1 MSQSHNTPFLQL
13 VAQDLYRRFG
23 GDLRQVTVV
32 FPGKRASVFMNQYLY
47 EEAGH
52 RALWAPRYTTISEL
66 FEELSPLS
74 INDPIDTICR
84 LYVHYRETTGDRDT
98 SLDRF
103 YGWGERLLADFDDI
117 DKNIASMAHV
127 RQLFCNI
134 ADIKNLESLDYL
146 SEDQRKVL
154 RDFFHDFSLADNSV
168 IRQRFITLW
177 EQMFSIY
184 ERLNAELREEG
195 LAYEGALFR
204 SVINEHLAE
213 RSEGVYVFVGHN
225 ALSMVEKEFLRQLQ
239 HEGRAQFYWDYDVYY
254 NNDVN
259 EAGHFL
265 RENLRE
271 FPNNLSEEH
280 FDNLRHIESI
290 EFASAPTENAQARS
304 VHSWLQTHR
313 SDDPTRTAVVLAS
326 ESLLLPVLHSL
337 PDSVTDINI
346 TKGFPLGHTQA
357 FAFVERYF
365 GTTQETDLRALL
377 TTLRTLVEQ
386 EARQA
391 AQTGAQD
398 HPDNPVS
405 PEQPEQQD
413 TPDLNTLMDT
423 EAWYYTYTV
432 IGRFLNL
439 VESERL
445 TDLTPTTLHK
455 LVRMNLR
462 QVSIPFEGEPA
473 IGLQIMGVL
482 ETRCLDFDN
491 VLILS
496 ANEKTL
502 PRVSSDNSFIPYNLR
517 RAFGLTIINNKTAV
531 YAYYFY
537 RLLQRARHVRCVYN
551 SSTEGTNTGEMSR
564 FMTQLMVESDLQ
576 IKHLTLSAAPNIS
589 SHVPSPKSKPE
600 GYGLSVSRLSPSAIN
615 KYITCPL
622 QFYYQY
628 IEELREPQNPSDVIA
643 ANTFG
648 TLFHKVAE
656 LVYRHLSRDLTFPI
670 TATAIEG
677 LLGEHERMWQF
688 VCQSFGEVSP
698 AVDFNGVVAEV
709 LLQYLQ
715 RLLRYDVGVA
725 QQGPIVIRGLE
736 DKHYTDIQV
745 PLPDGTVRTIST
757 GGYIDRL
764 DEVTLNGQRTLRV
777 VDYKTGGTEETLK
790 ETGDLNTL
798 FTPSKN
804 RPKYLL
810 QTFLYCTALGG
821 EHKEGEGRLP
831 VVPALYFVN
840 HPIEE
845 PIIKVAKQPMTDFAP
860 LEEEYTQQL
869 TEVMSEILDESRSFE
884 PHLEACQSSDGSYT
898 CPFYLLC
905 HG

>member
-1 MSQSHNTPFLQL
+1 MSQSHNTPFLKL
-13 VAQDLYRRFG
+13 VAQDLLKRFG

-32 FPGKRASVFMNQYLY
+32 FPGKRASVFLNQYLY

-66 FEELSPLS
+66 FQELSPLS

-117 DKNIASMAHV
+117 DKNIASRAHV

-146 SEDQRKVL
+146 SEDQRRVL

-213 RSEGVYVFVGHN
+213 RSEGVYVFVGHY

-239 HEGRAQFYWDYDVYY
+239 REGRAQFYWDYDVYY
-254 NNDVN
+254 DNDVN

-271 FPNNLSEEH
+271 FPNNLSAEH

-304 VHSWLQTHR
+304 VHSWLQAHP

-357 FAFVERYF
+357 FAFVEHYF
-365 GTTQETDLRALL
+365 GCSQETDLRTLL
-377 TTLRTLVEQ
+377 ATLRTQVEQ

-391 AQTGAQD
+391 AQI
-398 HPDNPVS
+398 DNPDSLAS

-439 VESERL
+439 VESGRL

-517 RAFGLTIINNKTAV
+517 RAFGLTIINNKTAI

-537 RLLQRARHVRCVYN
+537 RLIQRARHVRCVYN

-564 FMTQLMVESDLQ
+564 FMTQLMVESKLD
-576 IKHLTLSAAPNIS
+576 IKHLALTSAPNIS
-589 SHVPSPKSKPE
+589 NRVPTSIPKPE
-600 GYGLSVSRLSPSAIN
+600 GYGHTVHKLSPSAIN
-615 KYITCPL
+615 MYLTCPL
-622 QFYYQY
+622 QFYYNY
-628 IEELREPQNPSDVIA
+628 IEGLKEKQDPSDVIA

-656 LVYRHLSRDLTFPI
+656 LTYRYLSHDLRIPV
-670 TATAIEG
+670 TASAIEG
-677 LLGEHERMWQF
+677 ILKEKERQWQF
-688 VCQSFGEVSP
+688 VCESFRTVDP

-709 LLQYLQ
+709 LQQYLV
-715 RLLRYDVGVA
+715 RMLRYDLEVA
-725 QQGPIVIRGLE
+725 REGAIVIHGLE
-736 DKHYTDIQV
+736 LQQYTEMQI
-745 PLPDGTVRTIST
+745 PLPDGTIQTVST

-777 VDYKTGGTEETLK
+777 VDYKTGSDEESLK
-790 ETGDLNTL
+790 SVDEMPKL
-798 FTPSKN
+798 FDPNAN

-810 QTFLYCTALGG
+810 QTFLYSSVIISLGEQKG
-821 EHKEGEGRLP
+821 QHMP

-840 HPIEE
+840 HPIED
-845 PIIKVAKQPMTDFAP
+845 PVIKIGGKSLTDFTP
-860 LEEEYTQQL
+860 LMAEYNDKLRT
-869 TEVMSEILDESRSFE
+869 VMGDILDDAKPFDPCTKACSS
-884 PHLEACQSSDGSYT
+884 HLYP
-898 CPFYLLC
+898 CPYYLLC